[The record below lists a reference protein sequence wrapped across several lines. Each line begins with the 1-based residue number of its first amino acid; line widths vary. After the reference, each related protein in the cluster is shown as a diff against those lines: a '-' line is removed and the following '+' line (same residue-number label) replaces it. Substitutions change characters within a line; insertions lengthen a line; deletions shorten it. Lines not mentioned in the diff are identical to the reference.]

1 MATTTVSIEIPASV
15 DQVWQLMGG
24 FDSLPDWLPFIP
36 KSVVS
41 EGGRVRTLAT
51 SDGGTVIERL
61 EAFDNRQRSYSYSII
76 QAPFPVVDYLS
87 TIAVVATADSNITR
101 VEWSGSF
108 TPVNVSDADAEALF
122 SGIYRDGLQALKNNF
137 SA

>member
-1 MATTTVSIEIPASV
+1 MANTTVSIEIPASV

-41 EGGRVRTLAT
+41 EGGRVRTLTT
-51 SDGGTVIERL
+51 SDGGAVIERL

>member
-36 KSVVS
+36 KSMVS
-41 EGGRVRTLAT
+41 EGGRVRTLTT

-122 SGIYRDGLQALKNNF
+122 SGIYRDGLQALKN
-137 SA
+137 

>member
-15 DQVWQLMGG
+15 DQVWQLVGG

-36 KSVVS
+36 KSMVS
-41 EGGRVRTLAT
+41 EGGRVRTLTT

-87 TIAVVATADSNITR
+87 TIAVVATADNNITR

>member
-36 KSVVS
+36 KSMVS
-41 EGGRVRTLAT
+41 EGGRVRTLTT

-61 EAFDNRQRSYSYSII
+61 EAFDNCQRSYSYSII

-122 SGIYRDGLQALKNNF
+122 SGIYRDGLQALKDNF

>member
-1 MATTTVSIEIPASV
+1 MAKTTVSIEIPASA
-15 DQVWQLMGG
+15 DAVWQLMGG
-24 FDSLPDWLPFIP
+24 FDALPDWLPFIP
-36 KSVVS
+36 KSMVS
-41 EGGRVRTLAT
+41 EGGRVRTLTT

-87 TIAVVATADSNITR
+87 TIAVVATADNNITR

>member
-24 FDSLPDWLPFIP
+24 FDSMPDWLPFIP
-36 KSVVS
+36 KSMVS
-41 EGGRVRTLAT
+41 EGGRVRTLTT

>member
-1 MATTTVSIEIPASV
+1 MATTTVSIEISASV
-15 DQVWQLMGG
+15 DQVWQLRGG

-36 KSVVS
+36 KSMVS
-41 EGGRVRTLAT
+41 EGGRVRTLTT

>member
-1 MATTTVSIEIPASV
+1 MATTTISIEIPASV

-36 KSVVS
+36 KSMVS
-41 EGGRVRTLAT
+41 EGGRVRTLTT

>member
-41 EGGRVRTLAT
+41 EGARVRTLTT

>member
-41 EGGRVRTLAT
+41 EGGRVRTLTT

-108 TPVNVSDADAEALF
+108 MPVNVSDADAEALF

>member
-1 MATTTVSIEIPASV
+1 MAKTTVSIEIPAST
-15 DQVWQLMGG
+15 DAVWQLMGG
-24 FDSLPDWLPFIP
+24 FDALPDWLPFIP
-36 KSVVS
+36 KSVVT
-41 EGGRVRTLAT
+41 EGGRVRSLTT
-51 SDGGTVIERL
+51 SDGGTVVERL

>member
-36 KSVVS
+36 KSMVS
-41 EGGRVRTLAT
+41 EGGRVRTLTT

-101 VEWSGSF
+101 VEWSGNF

>member
-41 EGGRVRTLAT
+41 EGGRVRTLTT

-122 SGIYRDGLQALKNNF
+122 NGIYRDGLQALKNNF

>member
-15 DQVWQLMGG
+15 DQVWRLMGG

-41 EGGRVRTLAT
+41 EGGRVRTLTT

>member
-87 TIAVVATADSNITR
+87 TIAVVATADNNITR

>member
-1 MATTTVSIEIPASV
+1 MATTTISIEISASV

-36 KSVVS
+36 KSMVS
-41 EGGRVRTLAT
+41 EGGRVRTLTT

-76 QAPFPVVDYLS
+76 QAPFP
-87 TIAVVATADSNITR
+87 VVATADSNITR

>member
-15 DQVWQLMGG
+15 GQVWQLMGG

-36 KSVVS
+36 KSMVS
-41 EGGRVRTLAT
+41 EGGRVRTLTT

-122 SGIYRDGLQALKNNF
+122 SGIYRDGLQALKDNF

>member
-36 KSVVS
+36 KSMVS
-41 EGGRVRTLAT
+41 EGGRVRTLTT

-101 VEWSGSF
+101 VEWSGGF

>member
-1 MATTTVSIEIPASV
+1 MATTTISIEISASV

-36 KSVVS
+36 KSMVS
-41 EGGRVRTLAT
+41 EGGRVRTLTT

-87 TIAVVATADSNITR
+87 TIAVVATADNNITR

>member
-1 MATTTVSIEIPASV
+1 MEIPASV

-36 KSVVS
+36 KSMVS
-41 EGGRVRTLAT
+41 EGGRVRTLTT

-87 TIAVVATADSNITR
+87 TIAVVATADNNITR

>member
-41 EGGRVRTLAT
+41 EGGRVRTLTT

-76 QAPFPVVDYLS
+76 LAPFPVVDYLS

-101 VEWSGSF
+101 VEWSGNF

>member
-41 EGGRVRTLAT
+41 QGGRVRTLTT